1 MEEIEDKQQEKNY
14 ILETLFF
21 MVPICK
27 QLGNVSFDVTYK
39 YDVYTKVL
47 NVIIANK
54 YDNKVKGN
62 N

>member
-1 MEEIEDKQQEKNY
+1 
-14 ILETLFF
+14 
-21 MVPICK
+21 MVSICK
-27 QLGNVSFDVTYK
+27 QLANVAFDVTYK

>member
-1 MEEIEDKQQEKNY
+1 
-14 ILETLFF
+14 

-27 QLGNVSFDVTYK
+27 QLANVSFDVTYK
-39 YDVYTKVL
+39 YDIYTKVL